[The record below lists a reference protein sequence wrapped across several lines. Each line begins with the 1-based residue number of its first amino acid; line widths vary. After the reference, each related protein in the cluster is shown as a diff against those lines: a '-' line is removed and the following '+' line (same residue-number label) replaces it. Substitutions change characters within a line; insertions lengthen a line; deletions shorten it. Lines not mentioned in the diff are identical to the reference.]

1 MLKPLLAQ
9 VKEFKR
15 ASILTP
21 VFVVLEV
28 VMELAIPMM
37 MASIID
43 NGVDKGDMAHVA
55 RIGAIMA
62 CMALLS
68 LAFGVAAGRLAARAS
83 SGFARNL
90 RRSMFANIQTFAFSN
105 LDKYSTSGLITRMT
119 TDVTNVQNA
128 YQMILRMCV
137 RAPSMLVCALF
148 MAFSINA
155 KLSLVFLAAIP
166 FLALCLVFIT
176 KNAHAAFLQV
186 FRRYADLNASVQ
198 ENLSAIRVVK
208 SYVRED
214 HEVNKFQSA
223 CNQVYRLF
231 VKAERTLAFN
241 APVMQFT
248 VYGCIL
254 LLSWLGAK
262 SIVAGGLTTGQLM
275 SLFSYVMNI
284 LMSLMML
291 SMVFVMITMA
301 RASADRI
308 AEVLQETPDLKED
321 PQPLTQAKDG
331 GICFDHVTMRY
342 HAGGKPA
349 LRDINL
355 QIAPGETLGVVGGT
369 GSSKSTLVQLIP
381 RLYDAAE
388 GKILVG
394 GQDVRR
400 YDLQA
405 LRSQV
410 AMVLQKNTLFSGTI
424 RENLLWG
431 NENATQAQLEQACKA
446 AQAHDFICALP
457 QGYDAIIEQG
467 GTNVSGGQRQ
477 RLCLARAL
485 LKNPKILILDDST
498 SAVDMRTDSLI
509 RQGLAQTLPDA
520 TKIIIAQ
527 RISSV
532 QDCDHILVLNN
543 GEASAYGTHEQL
555 LQESPIYQE
564 VYRSQQKG
572 ADEQ

>member
-55 RIGAIMA
+55 RIGVIMA

-186 FRRYADLNASVQ
+186 FRRYDDLNASVQ

-321 PQPLTQAKDG
+321 SQPLTQVKDG

-555 LQESPIYQE
+555 LQKSSIYQE

>member
-15 ASILTP
+15 SSILAP
-21 VFVVLEV
+21 VFMVLEV
-28 VMELAIPMM
+28 LMELAIPLMM
-37 MASIID
+37 SSIID
-43 NGVDKGDMAHVA
+43 DGVNRGDMGHVC
-55 RIGAIMA
+55 RVGALMA

-68 LAFGVAAGRLAARAS
+68 LSFGAASGRLAARAS

-137 RAPSMLVCALF
+137 RAPVMQICALF
-148 MAFSINA
+148 MAVSINA
-155 KLSLVFLAAIP
+155 RLSLIFLAAIP
-166 FLALCLVFIT
+166 FLALCLALIT
-176 KNAHAAFLQV
+176 KNAHSAFLQV
-186 FRRYADLNASVQ
+186 FRRYDDLNASVQ
-198 ENLSAIRVVK
+198 ENLGAIRVVK
-208 SYVRED
+208 SYVRES
-214 HEVNKFQSA
+214 HESDKFQQA
-223 CNQVYRLF
+223 CDQVYRLF

-248 VYGCIL
+248 MYSCVL
-254 LLSWLGAK
+254 MLSWLGAK
-262 SIVAGGLTTGQLM
+262 SIVAGSLTTGQLM

-308 AEVLQETPDLKED
+308 VEVLQETPDLKED
-321 PQPLTQAKDG
+321 SAPLTQVKDG
-331 GICFDHVTMRY
+331 SIRFDHATMRY

-349 LRDINL
+349 LRDISL
-355 QIAPGETLGVVGGT
+355 TIASGETLGVIGGT

-381 RLYDAAE
+381 RLYEAAE
-388 GKILVG
+388 GQVLVG

-424 RENLLWG
+424 RENLLWD
-431 NENATQAQLEQACKA
+431 NERASQQQIEEACKA
-446 AQAHDFICALP
+446 AQAHDFIQAMP
-457 QGYDAIIEQG
+457 QGYDTMIEQG
-467 GTNVSGGQRQ
+467 GTNVSGGQKQ

-509 RQGLAQTLPDA
+509 RQGLAESLPDA
-520 TKIIIAQ
+520 TKIVIAQ

-532 QDCDHILVLNN
+532 QHCDHILVLNN
-543 GEASAYGTHEQL
+543 GEAEAYGTHEQL
-555 LQESPIYQE
+555 LEESPIYQE
-564 VYRSQQKG
+564 VYLSQQKG

>member
-186 FRRYADLNASVQ
+186 FRRYDDLNASVQ

-308 AEVLQETPDLKED
+308 VEVLQETPDLKED
-321 PQPLTQAKDG
+321 SQPLTQVKDG

-457 QGYDAIIEQG
+457 QGYDAMIEQG

-555 LQESPIYQE
+555 LQKSSIYQE

>member
-186 FRRYADLNASVQ
+186 FRRYDDLNASVQ

-321 PQPLTQAKDG
+321 SQPLTQVKDG

-457 QGYDAIIEQG
+457 QGYDAMIEQG

-555 LQESPIYQE
+555 LQKSSIYQE

>member
-28 VMELAIPMM
+28 VLELAIPLM

-43 NGVDKGDMAHVA
+43 DGVNQGDMGHVC
-55 RIGAIMA
+55 RVGALMA

-68 LAFGVAAGRLAARAS
+68 LFSGAAAGRLAARAS

-119 TDVTNVQNA
+119 TDVANVQNA

-137 RAPSMLVCALF
+137 RAPSMLVCALI

-155 KLSLVFLAAIP
+155 RLSLIFLAAIP
-166 FLALCLVFIT
+166 FLAVCLGFII
-176 KNAHAAFLQV
+176 KNAHSAFLQV
-186 FRRYADLNASVQ
+186 FRRYDDLNASVQ
-198 ENLSAIRVVK
+198 ENLNAIRVVK

-214 HEVNKFQSA
+214 HESAKFQQA
-223 CNQVYRLF
+223 CDQVYRLF
-231 VKAERTLAFN
+231 VKAERTLALN

-248 VYGCIL
+248 MYGCIL
-254 LLSWLGAK
+254 LLSWMGAK
-262 SIVAGGLTTGQLM
+262 SIVAGSLTTGQLM

-291 SMVFVMITMA
+291 SMVFVMVTMA

-308 AEVLQETPDLKED
+308 VEVLRETPDLKED
-321 PQPLTQAKDG
+321 ANPLTQVKDG
-331 GICFDHVTMRY
+331 SISFDHVTMRY
-342 HAGGKPA
+342 HKGGKPA
-349 LRDINL
+349 LRDVSL
-355 QIAPGETLGVVGGT
+355 RVASGETLGVIGGT

-388 GKILVG
+388 GGVQVG

-431 NENATQAQLEQACKA
+431 NENASQQQIEAACRA
-446 AQAHDFICALP
+446 AQAHDFICAMP
-457 QGYDAIIEQG
+457 QGYDTMIEQG

-509 RQGLAQTLPDA
+509 RQGLAQSLPDA
-520 TKIIIAQ
+520 TKLIIAQ

-543 GEASAYGTHEQL
+543 GEAEAYGTHEQL
-555 LQESPIYQE
+555 LQESPVYRE
-564 VYRSQQKG
+564 VYLSQQKG

>member
-28 VMELAIPMM
+28 VMELAIPLM

-43 NGVDKGDMAHVA
+43 DGVSQGNMAHVCRA
-55 RIGAIMA
+55 GALMA

-68 LAFGVAAGRLAARAS
+68 LCSGAAAGRLAARAS

-90 RRSMFANIQTFAFSN
+90 RRSLFAKIQTFAFSN

-155 KLSLVFLAAIP
+155 RLSLIFLAAMP
-166 FLALCLVFIT
+166 FLLLCLSVIIR
-176 KNAHAAFLQV
+176 NAHSGFLQV
-186 FRRYADLNASVQ
+186 FRRYDDLNASVQ
-198 ENLSAIRVVK
+198 ENLNAIRVVK
-208 SYVRED
+208 SYVREG
-214 HEVNKFQSA
+214 HETEKFQQA
-223 CNQVYRLF
+223 CNQLYRLF
-231 VKAERTLAFN
+231 VKVERTLAFN

-248 VYGCIL
+248 MYSCIL
-254 LLSWLGAK
+254 LLSWMGAK
-262 SIVAGGLTTGQLM
+262 SIVAGSLTTGQLM

-284 LMSLMML
+284 LMSLMMI

-308 AEVLQETPDLKED
+308 VEVLQEKPGLEKDSS
-321 PQPLTQAKDG
+321 PLTRVRDG
-331 GICFDHVTMRY
+331 SVRFDHVTMRY
-342 HAGGKPA
+342 HQGGRPA
-349 LRDINL
+349 LEDISL
-355 QIAPGETLGVVGGT
+355 TVASGETLGIIGGT

-388 GKILVG
+388 GRVSVG

-405 LRSQV
+405 LRGQV

-424 RENLLWG
+424 RENLRWG
-431 NENATQAQLEQACKA
+431 NENATQQQLEDACKA
-446 AQAHDFICALP
+446 AQAHDFIQAMP
-457 QGYDAIIEQG
+457 QGYDTMIEQG
-467 GTNVSGGQRQ
+467 GTNVSGGQKQ

-509 RQGLAQTLPDA
+509 RQGLAQSLPDT
-520 TKIIIAQ
+520 TKLIIAQ

-532 QDCDHILVLNN
+532 QQCDHILVLNN
-543 GEASAYGTHEQL
+543 GRAEAYGTHEQL
-555 LQESPIYQE
+555 LQQSPVYRE
-564 VYRSQQKG
+564 VYLSQQKG

>member
-43 NGVDKGDMAHVA
+43 KGVDKGDMAHVC
-55 RIGAIMA
+55 RVGGIMA

-68 LAFGVAAGRLAARAS
+68 LFFGVAAGRLAARAS

-90 RRSMFANIQTFAFSN
+90 RRSMFAKTQTFAFSN

-137 RAPSMLVCALF
+137 RAPSMLVCALL

-155 KLSLVFLAAIP
+155 RLSLVFLAAIP
-166 FLALCLVFIT
+166 FLACCLVLIT

-186 FRRYADLNASVQ
+186 FRRYDDLNASVQ
-198 ENLSAIRVVK
+198 ENLGAIRVVK
-208 SYVRED
+208 SYVREQ
-214 HEVNKFQSA
+214 HEVGKFQNA
-223 CNQVYRLF
+223 CGQVYRLF

-248 VYGCIL
+248 VYSCIL

-262 SIVAGGLTTGQLM
+262 SIVAGSLTTGQLM

-308 AEVLQETPDLKED
+308 MEVLQETPDLKEEEN
-321 PQPLTQAKDG
+321 PLTQVRDG
-331 GICFDHVTMRY
+331 SVRFDHVTMRY

-349 LRDINL
+349 LQNINL
-355 QIAPGETLGVVGGT
+355 EIPSGHTLGIIGGT

-381 RLYDAAE
+381 RLYDVAQ
-388 GKILVG
+388 GKVSVG

-431 NENATQAQLEQACKA
+431 NENATQAQLEAACKA
-446 AQAHDFICALP
+446 AQAHDFIQTMP
-457 QGYDAIIEQG
+457 QGYDTYIEQG
-467 GTNVSGGQRQ
+467 GTNVSGGQKQ

-498 SAVDMRTDSLI
+498 SAVDVRTDSLI
-509 RQGLAQTLPDA
+509 RQGLAQTLPKA

-527 RISSV
+527 RVSSV
-532 QDCDHILVLNN
+532 QDCDHILVLEN
-543 GEASAYGTHEQL
+543 GGTAAYGTHEQL
-555 LQESPIYQE
+555 LQDSPIYRE
-564 VYRSQQKG
+564 VYLSQQKG
-572 ADEQ
+572 ADEP

>member
-1 MLKPLLAQ
+1 MLKTLGAQ
-9 VKEFKR
+9 IKEFKKD
-15 ASILTP
+15 SVLTP
-21 VFVVLEV
+21 VFMIGEV
-28 VMELAIPMM
+28 IMETIIPLL

-43 NGVDKGDMAHVA
+43 NGVTAGNMKHIYL
-55 RIGAIMA
+55 IGALMVGT
-62 CMALLS
+62 ALLS
-68 LAFGVAAGRLAARAS
+68 LTFGILGGQFGSRAS
-83 SGFARNL
+83 AGFAKNL
-90 RRSMFANIQTFAFSN
+90 RKAMYENIQTFSFSN
-105 LDKYSTSGLITRMT
+105 IDKFSTSGLVTRLT
-119 TDVTNVQNA
+119 TDVTNIQNA
-128 YQMILRMCV
+128 YQMMLRMCM
-137 RAPSMLVCALF
+137 RAPATLICAMFMSFVISPRLASVYLVAV
-148 MAFSINA
+148 I
-155 KLSLVFLAAIP
+155 FLACVLGLIVSQATKHFSQAFP
-166 FLALCLVFIT
+166 KYDAL
-176 KNAHAAFLQV
+176 NE
-186 FRRYADLNASVQ
+186 SVQ
-198 ENLSAIRVVK
+198 ENVSAIRVVK
-208 SYVRED
+208 AYVRED
-214 HEVNKFQSA
+214 YEVEKFKNASNNIYKIF
-223 CNQVYRLF
+223 C
-231 VKAERTLAFN
+231 KAEGIVLWN
-241 APVMQFT
+241 NPVMNFT
-248 VYGCIL
+248 VYACIL
-254 LLSWLGAK
+254 AISWMGAHM
-262 SIVAGGLTTGQLM
+262 IVQDTLTTGQLM
-275 SLFSYVMNI
+275 NMLTYCMNI

>member
-186 FRRYADLNASVQ
+186 FRRYDDLNASVQ

-321 PQPLTQAKDG
+321 SQPLTQVKDG

-457 QGYDAIIEQG
+457 QGYDAMIEQG